1 MINTYDFTLMKLI
14 VEKDYLFEVPNYQRS
29 YVWLEKEVAQFL
41 RDGTFCL
48 KKYVSPNDKFE
59 HYAGQMIFRSVRK
72 ERDGR
77 ERLEIIDGQQR
88 LTTFMIL
95 VAASSDI
102 LNQQGE
108 SMKGEKLREK
118 YLNLMP
124 LFNKG
129 LVEKRLTL
137 SKKDSDFWN
146 NLMDGFYYDRKDLN
160 LKLESQNRIW
170 NAYLIINKYL
180 LSLLDRVPREEQGH
194 MLGKYIEALAES
206 FRVVVLTTENPGHE
220 FALFQIVNDR
230 GIPLTPG
237 ELLKARTIELL
248 TSQKKEFKRERIV
261 RRAEEIWED
270 ILTDAGDMTERF
282 LVWNYI
288 AILGKSPEPLKKNP
302 IDEQYERNIFY
313 SEGKREISMDMQDE
327 LLKQLEQLYENVQ
340 ICRCLVMGNFPVK
353 RASHNL
359 NLLLGILIRNM
370 KNFSS
375 IPLYLKILSLNK
387 EKKALS
393 LAEKM
398 IPMLVK
404 TYFITKIM
412 GNLND
417 ESITNCYLKIWGE
430 LEAENVEIDK
440 IKQNLQA
447 LLLKD
452 KSEIEF
458 WLKINHP
465 VYSRGAAN
473 IKSKFLLLMA
483 ELQYSK
489 ENENGGASYGDDSV
503 EILFDQLSVEHILFE
518 GVNEDSVSKDF
529 YESIHRIGNLTLLG
543 TRLNSRERAKDFQ
556 IKKEHYCNSPYRITR
571 EVGKL
576 KNWNYNAFKKRQV
589 ELMDILHRAFEL

>member
-146 NLMDGFYYDRKDLN
+146 NLIDGFYYDRKDLN

-180 LSLLDRVPREEQGH
+180 LSLLDRVPREEQGQ

-302 IDEQYERNIFY
+302 INEQYERNIFY

-353 RASHNL
+353 RASNNL

-398 IPMLVK
+398 TPMLVK

-489 ENENGGASYGDDSV
+489 ENENGSASYGDDSV

-543 TRLNSRERAKDFQ
+543 ARLNSRERAKDFQ
-556 IKKEHYCNSPYRITR
+556 IKKEHYCNSPYHITR

-589 ELMDILHRAFEL
+589 ELMDILHRAFEP